1 MWPKH
6 ALFGSHHPHFSP
18 FIHKMKEAKSHRV
31 EQREAKQVVTGA
43 AGNMHTSIGAAT
55 AMAILV
61 AVAAWG
67 L

>member
-1 MWPKH
+1 
-6 ALFGSHHPHFSP
+6 
-18 FIHKMKEAKSHRV
+18 MKAAKSHRV

-43 AGNMHTSIGAAT
+43 AGNMHTNIGVAT

-61 AVAAWG
+61 AVAARA